1 MLLPGLKA
9 ARSKAGLTQE
19 QLAAA
24 AGISSATVF
33 KHEQGQVKGVNGK
46 TLEALSRALGV
57 DAAALFLPAHSES
70 SE

>member
-9 ARSKAGLTQE
+9 ARSRAGLTQE
-19 QLAAA
+19 QLASV

-33 KHEQGQVKGVNGK
+33 KHEQGQVKGVSGK
-46 TLEALSRALGV
+46 TLQALSRALGV
-57 DAAALFLPAHSES
+57 DTTALFLPPNSEG

>member
-9 ARSKAGLTQE
+9 ARNRAGLTQE

-33 KHEQGQVKGVNGK
+33 KHEQGQVKGVSGK
-46 TLEALSRALGV
+46 TLEALSKVLNV
-57 DAAALFLPAHSES
+57 ETSTLFLPPNSEGS
-70 SE
+70 